1 MLDSP
6 MSTRI
11 HLTLA
16 VGDYES
22 IRALKE
28 GSVKPD
34 GIELSVLT
42 DMTSDV
48 RHWRM
53 LRNREFD
60 VAELSMSNYLMAK
73 YTGLQFTAIP
83 VFLHRRFRHGFV
95 FLNASKGIAKPR
107 DLIGKNVGLR
117 NFQATANLWI
127 RGILEHEYGVP
138 HRSINW
144 FKQDDEEVDW
154 VPPADLK
161 LQRVR
166 PGESV
171 EKMLVRGELDAL
183 IHPDVI
189 QPILDKDQRVTR
201 LFPNYRDLE
210 IDYYKRTGIFPI
222 MHTTAIKQE
231 VVDKYPWVPINL
243 MQAFEES
250 KQTAYK
256 HMENPRIVPLAW
268 FRHFQEEQEEILGS
282 DPWIYGL
289 GEINQKALQTLMQ
302 YSQEQGLLGRK
313 MALDELFVNTA
324 AHS

>member
-1 MLDSP
+1 
-6 MSTRI
+6 MSKKL

-16 VGDYES
+16 TGDYES

-28 GSVKPD
+28 GAVQVD
-34 GIELSVLT
+34 GIELTVLT

-73 YTGLQFTAIP
+73 YTGLPFAAIP

-95 FLNASKGIAKPR
+95 FLNAGKGIAKPT
-107 DLIGKNVGLR
+107 DLIGKKVGLR

-127 RGILEHEYGVP
+127 RGILEHEFKLP
-138 HRSINW
+138 HRSIQW

-154 VPPADLK
+154 TPPADLEI
-161 LQRVR
+161 QRI
-166 PGESV
+166 GHGKSV
-171 EKMLVRGELDAL
+171 EQMLLDGELDAL
-183 IHPDVI
+183 IHPEVI
-189 QPILDKDQRVTR
+189 QPILQKDRRVTR
-201 LFPNYRDLE
+201 LFANYRELE
-210 IDYYKRTGIFPI
+210 IDYYNRTGIFPI

-231 VVDKYPWVPINL
+231 IVDRYPWVPINL
-243 MQAFEES
+243 MHAFEQA
-250 KQTAYK
+250 KQAAYQR
-256 HMENPRIVPLAW
+256 MENPRIVPLAW
-268 FRHFQEEQEEILGS
+268 FRHFWEEQEELLGA

-289 GEINQKALQTLMQ
+289 GEANRHTLDTLMQ
-302 YSQEQGLLGRK
+302 YSQEQGLIGRK
-313 MALDELFVNTA
+313 MALEELFVHSE

>member
-1 MLDSP
+1 
-6 MSTRI
+6 MSRKI

-42 DMTSDV
+42 DMTSDI

-60 VAELSMSNYLMAK
+60 VAELSMSNYLMAR
-73 YTGLQFTAIP
+73 YTDLPFVAIP
-83 VFLHRRFRHGFV
+83 VFLHRRFRHGFI
-95 FLNASKGIAKPR
+95 FLNTGKGITKPT
-107 DLIGKNVGLR
+107 DLIGKKVGLR

-127 RGILEHEYGVP
+127 RGVLEHEHRVP

-144 FKQDDEEVDW
+144 FKQDEEEVDW
-154 VPPADLK
+154 TPPADLK
-161 LQRVR
+161 IQRIAA
-166 PGESV
+166 GKSV
-171 EKMLVRGELDAL
+171 EKMLVEGELDAL
-183 IHPDVI
+183 IHPEVI
-189 QPILDKDQRVTR
+189 QPILAKDKRVAR

-222 MHTTAIKQE
+222 MHATAIRQE
-231 VVDKYPWVPINL
+231 IVDKYPWVPINL
-243 MQAFEES
+243 MQAFEEA
-250 KQTAYK
+250 KKAAYK
-256 HMENPRIVPLAW
+256 RMENPRIVPLAW
-268 FRHFQEEQEEILGS
+268 FRHFLEEQEEILGS
-282 DPWIYGL
+282 DPWVYGI
-289 GEINQKALQTLMQ
+289 GETNKKTLQILIQ
-302 YSQEQGLLGRK
+302 YSQEQGLIGRN
-313 MALDELFVNTA
+313 MSLNELFVNTE

>member
-1 MLDSP
+1 
-6 MSTRI
+6 MSKRI

-42 DMTSDV
+42 DMTSDI

-73 YTGLQFTAIP
+73 YTGLPFIAIP
-83 VFLHRRFRHGFV
+83 VFLHRRFRHSFIYI
-95 FLNASKGIAKPR
+95 NIAKRIAKPT
-107 DLIGKNVGLR
+107 DLIGKKVGLR

-127 RGILEHEYGVP
+127 RGILEHEHGVP

-144 FKQDDEEVDW
+144 FKQDEEEVDW
-154 VPPADLK
+154 TPPADLK
-161 LQRVR
+161 IQRIA
-166 PGESV
+166 PGKSV
-171 EKMLVRGELDAL
+171 EKMLLEGDLDAL
-183 IHPDVI
+183 IHPELI
-189 QPILDKDQRVTR
+189 QPILDKDKRVTR
-201 LFPNYRDLE
+201 LFPNYREME

-222 MHTTAIKQE
+222 MHAAVIKQA

-243 MQAFEES
+243 IQAFEES
-250 KQTAYK
+250 KKAAYK
-256 HMENPRIVPLAW
+256 RMNNPRIVPLAW
-268 FRHFQEEQEEILGS
+268 FRYFQEEEEEILGS
-282 DPWIYGL
+282 DPWAYGL
-289 GEINQKALQTLMQ
+289 GAINQKALETLMQ

-313 MALDELFVNTA
+313 MSLDELFVNTE